1 MKEIAR
7 QSKEI
12 HQKMKFVEKRLYNY
26 RTILTLVQEGL
37 NSDLFNQNLIIE
49 ERQQLHNIEYLEIVQ
64 ERILK

>member
-64 ERILK
+64 EKILK